1 MFNVGMKIYTM
12 FMRENGANEGY
23 LRHQMM
29 LWSSVRSYDNCQLGM
44 YLESFDLYKPI
55 TM

>member
-1 MFNVGMKIYTM
+1 MFNVGMKICM

-23 LRHQMM
+23 LRHQM

-44 YLESFDLYKPI
+44 YLESFDLYMPI